1 MKSSPLL
8 RCTAVLLISSC
19 VISTGC
25 GGDPGEL
32 NPGDRSACSN
42 LQGSGAALASGR
54 FEVVVDGS
62 TVGPWQLG
70 VSHVPRPDGTHEAWF
85 SACVLEGDGAE
96 TWRYSSIAFLEGPV
110 SGTPVKLPVPQSRAP
125 GFTGGLLDVTAN
137 REHHFL
143 LRGAGELEVREF
155 DPDARR
161 FVAHGEMYPEMGGT
175 VKLSWELTW

>member
-1 MKSSPLL
+1 MRIPAFLRSAAALL
-8 RCTAVLLISSC
+8 LTSC

-42 LQGSGAALASGR
+42 LQDSGAALASGR
-54 FEVVVDGS
+54 FDVVVDGS

-110 SGTPVKLPVPQSRAP
+110 RGTPVKLPVPQSRAP
-125 GFTGGLLDVTAN
+125 GFTGGLLNVTAN

-143 LRGAGELEVREF
+143 LRGAGELEVQEF

-161 FVAHGEMYPEMGGT
+161 FVARGEMYPEMGGT